1 MELDLGNIYILL
13 AKKKSIY
20 KNSQRLYPLEEN
32 YILTMPG
39 ESRHL
44 LAFYIQFIVVLHVTL
59 SCQGKKKNFTSKKSN
74 YSTLIKNASIT
85 IKYLVQVHKG
95 MLNGWVGFPSG
106 TSGKEPACQCR
117 RHKTHRFNPWVMK
130 WLNKHKWMS
139 VWMDGWRN
147 EWMNEWSN
155 PLKQDTR

>member
-13 AKKKSIY
+13 AKKYISIY

-59 SCQGKKKNFTSKKSN
+59 SCQGKKKTSLLKR
-74 YSTLIKNASIT
+74 AIT
-85 IKYLVQVHKG
+85 QH
-95 MLNGWVGFPSG
+95 
-106 TSGKEPACQCR
+106 
-117 RHKTHRFNPWVMK
+117 
-130 WLNKHKWMS
+130 
-139 VWMDGWRN
+139 
-147 EWMNEWSN
+147 
-155 PLKQDTR
+155 